1 MTCESGACVTVRLAP
16 GAFNC
21 HANES
26 GLGSGVPDE
35 FGYRPTRSSF
45 ERGADIADLKLTIW
59 PDGIRPAPFRVGVDD
74 EEVHALI
81 YPMWTDVVGH
91 TDRPLDEWR
100 ALFLNEASF
109 VPELAVL
116 ARRIS
121 GSGPVA
127 GVSMC
132 RTFAGG
138 IGWVSQPAVGY
149 PDRGVGLGRALL
161 VESFHRLSATG
172 VEILGLGVGA
182 DNENALGLYRSVG
195 LEVARKWVH
204 CSPA

>member
-1 MTCESGACVTVRLAP
+1 
-16 GAFNC
+16 
-21 HANES
+21 
-26 GLGSGVPDE
+26 
-35 FGYRPTRSSF
+35 
-45 ERGADIADLKLTIW
+45 
-59 PDGIRPAPFRVGVDD
+59 
-74 EEVHALI
+74 
-81 YPMWTDVVGH
+81 
-91 TDRPLDEWR
+91 
-100 ALFLNEASF
+100 
-109 VPELAVL
+109 
-116 ARRIS
+116 
-121 GSGPVA
+121 
-127 GVSMC
+127 MC

-138 IGWVSQPAVGY
+138 IGWVSQLAVGY